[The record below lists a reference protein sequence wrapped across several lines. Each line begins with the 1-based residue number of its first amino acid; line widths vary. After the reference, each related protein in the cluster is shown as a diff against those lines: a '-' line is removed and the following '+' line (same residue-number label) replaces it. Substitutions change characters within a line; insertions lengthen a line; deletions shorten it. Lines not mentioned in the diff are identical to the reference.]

1 MGKGEL
7 QRRRGLARGKNTREG
22 EIWGGS
28 ARGGAAWAG
37 KFGHPQRWEEGGD
50 QRHAQVR
57 PGEHLPR
64 GLGTELG
71 FDNFFIFIFYLSRAV
86 RGGANPE
93 TPARWI
99 WRALS
104 DGGEPSASGGR

>member
-1 MGKGEL
+1 M
-7 QRRRGLARGKNTREG
+7 RERF
-22 EIWGGS
+22 WGGS

-86 RGGANPE
+86 RGGGKPRNPGKVDLE
-93 TPARWI
+93 STERGGRAQRFR
-99 WRALS
+99 RALR
-104 DGGEPSASGGR
+104 G